1 VGWGWGYWVSG
12 GVTWWRATKHAHR
25 PSGRAAL
32 MATIATALANAVP
45 AVTVLPSLRL
55 RLFPRLS
62 GFGTVDHVALTFDDG
77 PNPASTPHFA
87 EALAAHQ
94 VRATFFLLG
103 STLANA
109 PTVGRDLAAAGH
121 EVAVH
126 GWAHRNVLLRGPY
139 ATHHDL
145 SRARDLVQETT
156 GQTPRFYRPP
166 YGVLSASALLAA
178 RRLALSPVLWTCW
191 GRDWTRTATPASVL
205 ATLRTGLDGGG
216 TILLHDSDCASAPGA
231 WRSSLAALPYLLD
244 ECARRGWRV
253 GPLGEHGTPP
263 RRAGRTGT
271 ASRVPSPEQRA
282 GRVNGPGLAPRPESS
297 PRRE

>member
-1 VGWGWGYWVSG
+1 MINY
-12 GVTWWRATKHAHR
+12 AHR

-32 MATIATALANAVP
+32 AATLGTAVAYAVP
-45 AVTVLPSLRL
+45 AVTVLPGLRL
-55 RLFPRLS
+55 RFFPRLS
-62 GFGTVDHVALTFDDG
+62 GLGAADHIALTFDDG
-77 PNPASTPHFA
+77 PDPASTPRFA

-103 STLANA
+103 STLVDA
-109 PTVGRDLAAAGH
+109 PGVGRDLVAAGH

-126 GWAHRNVLLRGPY
+126 GWAHRNLLLRGPY

-145 SRARDLVQETT
+145 ARARNLVQQTT

-191 GRDWTRTATPASVL
+191 GKDWTRTATPASVL
-205 ATLRTGLDGGG
+205 ATLRTRLDGGG
-216 TILLHDSDCASAPGA
+216 TVLLHDSDCTSAPGA
-231 WRSSLAALPYLLD
+231 WRATLAALPYLLD

-253 GPLGEHGTPP
+253 GPLGEHGTPTGRPP
-263 RRAGRTGT
+263 RAHRSADRAAGLG
-271 ASRVPSPEQRA
+271 SLDQSPATQFQTLTTHS
-282 GRVNGPGLAPRPESS
+282 VW
-297 PRRE
+297 RR

>member
-1 VGWGWGYWVSG
+1 MNGGQRRSG
-12 GVTWWRATKHAHR
+12 R
-25 PSGRAAL
+25 RAAL
-32 MATIATALANAVP
+32 MATLGAVANAVP

-62 GFGTVDHVALTFDDG
+62 GFGTTDHVALTFDDG
-77 PNPASTPHFA
+77 PDPASTPRFA
-87 EALAAHQ
+87 EALAAHR

-103 STLANA
+103 STLADA
-109 PTVGRDLAAAGH
+109 PSVGRDLAAAGH

-126 GWAHRNVLLRGPY
+126 GWAHRNLLLRGPY
-139 ATHHDL
+139 STHHDL
-145 SRARDLVQETT
+145 LRARDLVQETT

-166 YGVLSASALLAA
+166 YGVLSAAALLAA
-178 RRLALSPVLWTCW
+178 HRLALSPVLWTCW

-205 ATLRTGLDGGG
+205 ATLRTGLNGGG

-253 GPLGEHGTPP
+253 GPLGEHGLPP
-263 RRAGRTGT
+263 RRPGRGRTGRT
-271 ASRVPSPEQRA
+271 AGSD
-282 GRVNGPGLAPRPESS
+282 GRRGGRFSAPGPAAPRD
-297 PRRE
+297 